1 VSPVLS
7 LHLDAIR
14 FLAAIVVL
22 LSHWAYP
29 RFTEGDYIVIRELNL
44 GSDAVVVFFVLSG
57 LVVAH
62 AAATKDRTLGQ
73 FAFHR
78 ATRIYSVAV
87 PVLILTQVFD
97 LLGRTLDPV
106 AYEGWWH
113 SSASGGK
120 QIFDALT
127 FTSQSWLNNTRIG
140 TNGPYWSL
148 AYEVW
153 YYVAFACLFYLR
165 GVARVAWTV
174 LACLI
179 AGPKILLLAPIWWLG
194 VWAYRHLAIAQALGQ
209 PAAWTLT
216 LAPFGIYVICQAI
229 GLPRALLSGTKAL
242 LGEAFVVHGLGF
254 SDEFLWNLIVGV
266 LVTAHFLGVAGSTA
280 AAARPGGRWT
290 VWVKWL
296 AGASFSLYLLHYPT
310 LQLLEALLPGF
321 AVPQLRHTL
330 LLGLSLAICFA
341 FASVF
346 ERRLNLWRRV
356 LVGAV
361 VTLRDHR
368 PQLRVR

>member
-14 FLAAIVVL
+14 LLAAIVVL

-29 RFTEGDYIVIRELNL
+29 RFTGGDYIVIRELNL

-57 LVVAH
+57 LVIAH
-62 AAATKDRTLGQ
+62 AAETKDRTLGQ

-78 ATRIYSVAV
+78 ATRIYSVAI
-87 PVLILTQVFD
+87 PVLILTQLFD
-97 LLGRTLDPV
+97 LLGQRLDPV
-106 AYEGWWH
+106 AYEGWWQ
-113 SSASGGK
+113 SSASLGK

-165 GVARVAWTV
+165 GVARFVWMV

-179 AGPKILLLAPIWWLG
+179 AGPKILLLAPIWWFG
-194 VWAYRHLAIAQALGQ
+194 VWAYRHLAMAKALDR
-209 PAAWTLT
+209 PAAWMLT

-229 GLPRALLSGTKAL
+229 DLPRELLSGTKTV
-242 LGEAFVVHGLGF
+242 LGEHFVVHGLGF
-254 SDEFLWNLIVGV
+254 SDEVVWNVIVGV
-266 LVTAHFLGVAGSTA
+266 LVTAHFLGVAGVGA
-280 AAARPGGRWT
+280 AATRPAGPWS
-290 VWVKWL
+290 VWIRWL
-296 AGASFSLYLLHYPT
+296 AGASFALYLVHYPT
-310 LQLLEALLPGF
+310 LQLLDALLPSF
-321 AVPQLRHTL
+321 AVPQLRHAL
-330 LLGLSLAICFA
+330 LLGLTLAACFA

-346 ERRLNLWRRV
+346 ERRLDLWRR
-356 LVGAV
+356 LLAGAV
-361 VTLRDHR
+361 IPLRNHG
-368 PQLRVR
+368 PQLRV

>member
-1 VSPVLS
+1 MSPVLS
-7 LHLDAIR
+7 LHLDAVR

-29 RFTEGDYIVIRELNL
+29 RFTEGDYILVRELNL

-57 LVVAH
+57 LVVAY
-62 AAATKDRTLGQ
+62 AAETKDRTLGQ

-87 PVLILTQVFD
+87 PVLFLTWAFD
-97 LLGRTLDPV
+97 LLGQTLDPT
-106 AYEGWWH
+106 AYEGWWR
-113 SSASGGK
+113 SDASLGK
-120 QIFDALT
+120 QIVDALT
-127 FTSQSWLNNTRIG
+127 FTNQSWLNDTRIG

-165 GVARVAWTV
+165 GAARLAWTA

-194 VWAYRHLAIAQALGQ
+194 VWAWRHLATAATLGR

-216 LAPFGIYVICQAI
+216 LAPIGIYAICQAI
-229 GLPRALLSGTKAL
+229 DLPRDLLAGTKAV
-242 LGEAFVVHGLGF
+242 LGEQVVYALAF
-254 SDEFLWNLIVGV
+254 SDEFAWNLVVGV
-266 LVTAHFLGVAGSTA
+266 LVTAHFLGVAGLCA
-280 AAARPGGRWT
+280 AAGRPGGAWT
-290 VWVKWL
+290 AWVRWL
-296 AGASFSLYLLHYPT
+296 AGASFSIYLVHYPT
-310 LQLLEALLPGF
+310 LQLLEALLPNI
-321 AVPQLRHTL
+321 AIPQLRHAL
-330 LLGLSLAICFA
+330 LLGLTLAACLA

-346 ERRLNLWRRV
+346 ERRLDLWRRL
-356 LVGAV
+356 LVGAARSLAYSAPL
-361 VTLRDHR
+361 LRSR
-368 PQLRVR
+368 